1 MLGALFTILP
11 QEIFTLLL
19 LGAQKVI
26 YSVADWQLKWCD
38 DGECQQSI
46 DQSINQ
52 SVSMLYWPI

>member
-26 YSVADWQLKWCD
+26 YSVADYNLSD
-38 DGECQQSI
+38 VMTGNVNNR
-46 DQSINQ
+46 SINQ
-52 SVSMLYWPI
+52 SIHLDFILVYKQ